1 MMKRCAPARPCFQE
15 KLMSMQHS
23 AAALALSLL
32 AAAAAASAQAVP
44 SEKKMSLDLANQI
57 ASATVAACTSNG

>member
-32 AAAAAASAQAVP
+32 AAAASAQAAP